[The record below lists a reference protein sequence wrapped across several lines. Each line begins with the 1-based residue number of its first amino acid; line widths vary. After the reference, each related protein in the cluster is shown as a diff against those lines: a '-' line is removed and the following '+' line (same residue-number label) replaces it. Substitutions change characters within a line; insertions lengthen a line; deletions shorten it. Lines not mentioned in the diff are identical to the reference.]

1 MSKVVDVN
9 VIKYRCEYNSDDTKI
24 SLHDLLSVTLD
35 AILWF
40 ICEDW
45 AGNHF
50 VFPYQVSIPRIF
62 SFLTQSLSLSFPP
75 SSDLYIFVSVSLL
88 PLSLV
93 DVSLSLITCRCLA
106 LVLSLIH
113 DRCHSIA
120 LALSLS
126 LSHSLSL
133 SQSFYHLYSLSLS
146 LSLTRS
152 LSLIRYA
159 IALTASF
166 TYPPPS
172 FSYSFCH
179 TCIVSLTHDRP
190 PLTRTLSHRIAH
202 SRTPSFSLTHTHS
215 LVLKP
220 PALTLSLLLTRCPPS
235 HALSLTVSLV
245 DCLPSAAIGPNECWP
260 LRSKLNVTGSEEH

>member
-1 MSKVVDVN
+1 MVYLRKLGREPLCFPVSGKHSTH
-9 VIKYRCEYNSDDTKI
+9 I
-24 SLHDLLSVTLD
+24 LLSD
-35 AILWF
+35 
-40 ICEDW
+40 
-45 AGNHF
+45 
-50 VFPYQVSIPRIF
+50 SI
-62 SFLTQSLSLSFPP
+62 SLSLVSPLKR
-75 SSDLYIFVSVSLL
+75 SLYLCLSLL

-93 DVSLSLITCRCLA
+93 VSLSLITCRCLA

-202 SRTPSFSLTHTHS
+202 SCTPSFSLTHTHS